1 MLLQQQLTAGKR
13 WFSLAEYIDKAT
25 VLCDQCEYPPEARD
39 RLFRETMV
47 ICLRS
52 REAYFKRIEKGSALT
67 LEEAITIAQNEDTTA
82 SQVGYYVKLSS
93 ISSPSTP

>member
-1 MLLQQQLTAGKR
+1 
-13 WFSLAEYIDKAT
+13 
-25 VLCDQCEYPPEARD
+25 
-39 RLFRETMV
+39 MV